1 MKLKERI
8 LNSTYNSIKFKLIA
22 AVVIVQI
29 LSTNIGQAVNFGIA
43 NGRKALASAG
53 INTSYMNGNIGL
65 VVSAFFS
72 ITISVFIIVF
82 TYDKLV
88 LTRLKKVLA
97 YTEKLG
103 EGDLSNE
110 LNFKSK
116 DDIGRL
122 GKALDKASSNIKA
135 LMSDIADIS
144 KTINVSSNDLLAS
157 TESSSSSISNI
168 NDTSSALS
176 DDALRLIDTTQKA
189 NNSIGK
195 IIDTNKSL
203 TSKIENALISSDEME
218 KRAAQMKE
226 RVASSLNNA
235 KATYDEKHEKILKA
249 IEAGK
254 IVEEIKVMSETIR
267 EISSQTNLLAL
278 NAAIEASRAGEQGK
292 GFAVVADEVKKLAE
306 QSTEAVSNV
315 DELVSQVKEVFD
327 NLSKSSQDVL
337 EYITNNVRADY
348 ELLLETGDQYQNDA
362 KLINKISTDVNLSA
376 EEMKASIDEI
386 SSVIEA
392 VVETSG
398 KTSSSTSE
406 INASLSE
413 INLVM
418 NEVTNSMEDQFN
430 LANKLEKS
438 IERFKL

>member
-53 INTSYMNGNIGL
+53 INTNYMNGNIGL

-82 TYDKLV
+82 AYDKLV

-110 LNFKSK
+110 LNFKSN

-144 KTINVSSNDLLAS
+144 KTINVSSNDLLAA
-157 TESSSSSISNI
+157 TESSSSSINNI
-168 NDTSSALS
+168 NNTSSSLS
-176 DDALRLIDTTQKA
+176 EDALKLIDTTQKA
-189 NNSIGK
+189 NNSIGE

-203 TSKIENALISSDEME
+203 TSKIENALTSSIEME

-235 KATYDEKHEKILKA
+235 KATYSEKQEKILKA

-337 EYITNNVRADY
+337 EYIDVNVKADY
-348 ELLLETGDQYQNDA
+348 ELLLQTGDQYQEDA
-362 KLINKISTDVNLSA
+362 RLINKISIDVNSSA
-376 EEMKASIDEI
+376 AMMNTSVGEI
-386 SSVIEA
+386 NSVINT
-392 VVETSG
+392 VVETSE
-398 KTSSSTSE
+398 KTSSCTSE

-418 NEVTNSMEDQFN
+418 NEVSNSMEDQFN

-438 IERFKL
+438 IDRFKL